1 MWKYKALLIRYV
13 FFWGMINIFNEYKM
27 YKNIIVYR
35 CIININ
41 NKYYVFIKFFL
52 FLFVLLFENIID
64 FCLYLFFIF
73 LVFIFLIILFI
84 RVLLEEKNFF
94 KFVFVNFVIFFLR
107 NFIFRDRSSLFFSN
121 VFCWDSKFKIC
132 GNKRI

>member
-1 MWKYKALLIRYV
+1 
-13 FFWGMINIFNEYKM
+13 MINIFNEYKM

-84 RVLLEEKNFF
+84 RVLFEEKNFF